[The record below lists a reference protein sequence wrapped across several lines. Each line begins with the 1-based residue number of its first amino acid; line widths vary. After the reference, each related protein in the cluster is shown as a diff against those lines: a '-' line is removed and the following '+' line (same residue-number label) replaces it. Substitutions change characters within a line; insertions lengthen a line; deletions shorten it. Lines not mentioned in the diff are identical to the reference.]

1 MFGMQA
7 LAAAAPGN
15 VLPLGGPKAGG
26 KEGEVSGHLP
36 QVANTLRTL
45 SSFNADCMSQQV
57 TDSHCEKVGVNLLSV
72 LVCLPL

>member
-1 MFGMQA
+1 MQA

-36 QVANTLRTL
+36 QVANTGCGFFHLLMRIVCY
-45 SSFNADCMSQQV
+45 SSSQTHTV
-57 TDSHCEKVGVNLLSV
+57 RKWV
-72 LVCLPL
+72 